1 MPGKGQIYKKPMK
14 KKTMKRDPF
23 AEGIDPS
30 AGRGVPLSAY
40 NEVVPKPKR
49 KPQVSNTTKKGD
61 RPLMR
66 SLTKKPASKSQVSN
80 TAAKGNKMAVKKK
93 PMKKKS
99 K

>member
-14 KKTMKRDPF
+14 KAKKMMRDPY

-40 NEVVPKPKR
+40 DMKPPKPKL
-49 KPQVSNTTKKGD
+49 
-61 RPLMR
+61 RP
-66 SLTKKPASKSQVSN
+66 A
-80 TAAKGNKMAVKKK
+80 KK
-93 PMKKKS
+93 PMAKKKA

>member
-1 MPGKGQIYKKPMK
+1 MAGMTTGNTSNLRRSEVMMKKKPMK
-14 KKTMKRDPF
+14 KKTMKRDPY

-40 NEVVPKPKR
+40 NETVPKPKR
-49 KPQVSNTTKKGD
+49 KP
-61 RPLMR
+61 
-66 SLTKKPASKSQVSN
+66 QVSN

-93 PMKKKS
+93 TMKKKG